1 MLKTFANLNLWFFRL
16 TVDTPRKKI
25 QRSSSLKSR
34 RVTPKAKDRDN
45 ERRKTCIAMLSPS
58 HSNISL
64 NDQQKS
70 SSREVIETDQS
81 EGDDLS
87 VRLSADTDA
96 DVDVDEKVDETGVV
110 KVYKF
115 MGEELTVQEGLV
127 RKQTMGKS
135 IGLD

>member
-1 MLKTFANLNLWFFRL
+1 
-16 TVDTPRKKI
+16 
-25 QRSSSLKSR
+25 
-34 RVTPKAKDRDN
+34 
-45 ERRKTCIAMLSPS
+45 MLSPS

-70 SSREVIETDQS
+70 GSREVIETDQS
-81 EGDDLS
+81 EGEDLS
-87 VRLSADTDA
+87 ARLSADTDA
-96 DVDVDEKVDETGVV
+96 DAEGKVDETGIV